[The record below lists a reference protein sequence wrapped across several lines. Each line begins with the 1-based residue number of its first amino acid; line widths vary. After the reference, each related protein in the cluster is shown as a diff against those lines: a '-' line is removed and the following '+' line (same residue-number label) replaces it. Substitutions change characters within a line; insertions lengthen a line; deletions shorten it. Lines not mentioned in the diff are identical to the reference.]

1 LTDPASTVGHGR
13 DGSARLSAFG
23 AFGLY
28 DDDDGADDSHADKT
42 PSTVRRRAPSPL
54 DLHPLSPTPNKLG
67 GDGAA
72 EEDDADG
79 DPTPIKP
86 RALSAPWLDLDSRAP
101 SALDGGGRPT
111 GGATNDD
118 RASDANVE
126 AREPLSFGGGASPP
140 TSPPTSPRRPSLAP
154 WEYMD
159 PPTGNNGNPH
169 MGTLSTRAGQTLRE
183 RASHPLIPKSSY
195 YFGPPPA
202 DSAYGSDPVGKIGMH
217 HPREVL
223 RVERDY
229 TGGEVIQFAS
239 VYPLELEGRLTPTQF
254 LESMNA
260 INEVLIDAHSLRWAF
275 WDNVVQVFSLQ
286 LSRLVLSTYYD
297 KQMLRLERLI
307 ESLNAELFNPVGL
320 NIIWPR
326 SVAFLFMEIE
336 YY

>member
-1 LTDPASTVGHGR
+1 
-13 DGSARLSAFG
+13 
-23 AFGLY
+23 
-28 DDDDGADDSHADKT
+28 
-42 PSTVRRRAPSPL
+42 
-54 DLHPLSPTPNKLG
+54 
-67 GDGAA
+67 
-72 EEDDADG
+72 
-79 DPTPIKP
+79 
-86 RALSAPWLDLDSRAP
+86 
-101 SALDGGGRPT
+101 
-111 GGATNDD
+111 
-118 RASDANVE
+118 
-126 AREPLSFGGGASPP
+126 
-140 TSPPTSPRRPSLAP
+140 
-154 WEYMD
+154 
-159 PPTGNNGNPH
+159 

-183 RASHPLIPKSSY
+183 RSSHPLIPKSSY

-202 DSAYGSDPVGKIGMH
+202 DSAYGSDPVGKIGVH

-275 WDNVVQVFSLQ
+275 WDNVIQVFSLQ

-297 KQMLRLERLI
+297 KQMFRLRRLI